1 MFKNIYFPVISF
13 ILIAGAVFVSFY
25 YEMPHYQN
33 DITNAKKAFSTDR
46 ALLHLKEIAQKPHYI
61 GADDHAIVK
70 QYLYDALQNMG
81 LNPEIQEQEVFNA
94 KWDVAAKTYNVIAK
108 ISGTNSK
115 GEALLLLTHYDSAP
129 HTESLGASD
138 DGNGLVAILESIRAY
153 ITTGIKPKNDI
164 IILFSD
170 AEEIGLLGAK
180 AFVEHHPWAKKVG
193 LVLNMEARGSG
204 GPGYMLLETNDGNA
218 NFIKTFAEAKL
229 SHPVSNSLMYS
240 IYKMLP
246 NDTDLTVFRE
256 NGNIDGFNFAFIDDH
271 FDYHTAQDSYERID
285 LNSLKHQGETLYKL
299 LQYYATADLSQLK
312 GSQDL
317 VYFNFPLVGMIY
329 YPFSWVQPLVWI
341 TLLGF
346 LVLVGLGFQ
355 KKRIILK
362 ESFKSFIPLLTSL
375 ILAFLIGFL
384 GWKFILWLAPQ
395 YKEILHGF
403 PYNGKM
409 LLIGFIALT
418 IAVFLKTYSTHFKK
432 KTLPDLL
439 FAPMVIWWLI
449 NAVVAIKLK
458 GAGFLIVPLLQLL
471 ITYAI
476 LIFSSKIRAGSLLI
490 FTLLSLPI
498 LMLFSPLIAMFPV
511 GLGMKNVLI
520 STVFLVLILTTLI
533 STFDFYKNHKPL
545 INLFLLI
552 SILSFTSAYISS
564 GFNKEQRKPN
574 SILFLQ
580 DVDKKEAYWASYD
593 QEPDD
598 FTIQFLGGKPEKGDF
613 ATAFSSKYKTK
624 LNLYTK
630 TLTRDITPS
639 LVELTLNDSLNPNQ
653 SVWNYTITS
662 QRKSNILILN
672 VLTPFDFYAMKINGV
687 PYDKKLNSGETVYH
701 AATTLLTYYLAQG
714 VNKLH
719 VEITTLKGV
728 KPQLE
733 LYDISLDLMRNKAFD
748 IHPRTNDMMPKP
760 FVINNAV
767 VLKKKV

>member
-1 MFKNIYFPVISF
+1 MFKKIYFPVISF

-25 YEMPHYQN
+25 FEMPHYQN
-33 DITNAKKAFSTDR
+33 DINIEKEAFSTDR
-46 ALLHLKEIAQKPHYI
+46 ALLHLKEISQKPHYI
-61 GADDHAIVK
+61 GAEDHANVR
-70 QYLYDALQNMG
+70 QYLYVALQNMG
-81 LNPEIQEQEVFNA
+81 LNPEIQEQEVFNE

-108 ISGTNSK
+108 ISGTDPNKKS
-115 GEALLLLTHYDSAP
+115 LLLLSHYDSAP
-129 HTESLGASD
+129 HTASLGASD

-153 ITTGIKPKNDI
+153 TTKGIKPKNDI

-204 GPGYMLLETNDGNA
+204 GPGYMLLETNEGNA

-229 SHPVSNSLMYS
+229 SHPVGNSLMYS

-256 NGNIDGFNFAFIDDH
+256 NGKIDGFNFAFIDDH
-271 FDYHTAQDSYERID
+271 FDYHSAQDSYERID
-285 LNSLKHQGETLYKL
+285 RNSLKHQGETLYKL
-299 LQYYATADLSQLK
+299 IRYYADADFSQLK
-312 GSQDL
+312 GAQDL
-317 VYFNFPLVGMIY
+317 VYFNFPFIGMIY
-329 YPFSWVQPLVWI
+329 YPFSWVQPLIWI
-341 TLLGF
+341 ALLSF
-346 LVLVGLGFQ
+346 LVLVGLGYQ
-355 KKRIILK
+355 KRRISLK
-362 ESFKSFIPLLTSL
+362 ESIKSFIPLLTIL
-375 ILAFLIGFL
+375 ILAFLIGYL

-395 YKEILHGF
+395 YKEILQGF

-409 LLIGFIALT
+409 LIIGFITLT
-418 IAVFLKTYSTHFKK
+418 IAVFLKIYSTHFKK

-449 NAVVAIKLK
+449 NVVVAFKLK
-458 GAGFLIVPLLQLL
+458 GAGFLIVPLFQLL

-476 LIFSSKIRAGSLLI
+476 LIFSPKIRAGSLLI
-490 FTLLSLPI
+490 FTLLSLPV

-511 GLGMKNVLI
+511 GLGLKNVLI
-520 STVFLVLILTTLI
+520 STVFSVLILTTLI

-545 INLFLLI
+545 INLFLVI

-564 GFNKEQRKPN
+564 GFNKDQRKPN

-580 DVDKKEAYWASYD
+580 DIDKKEAYWASYD
-593 QEPDD
+593 QAPDD
-598 FTIQFLGGKPEKGDF
+598 FTIQFLGGKPEKGDLS
-613 ATAFSSKYKTK
+613 TAFSSKYRTK
-624 LNLYTK
+624 INLFSK
-630 TLTRDITPS
+630 TLTRDIVPA
-639 LVELTLNDSLNPNQ
+639 LVNITQNDSLNQGKTNWIYSIKP
-653 SVWNYTITS
+653 

-672 VLTPFDFYAMKINGV
+672 VLTPFDFEAMKINGI
-687 PYDKKLNSGETVYH
+687 PYDKKLNSGETIYH
-701 AATTLLTYYLAQG
+701 AEGTLLTYYLAQG
-714 VNKLH
+714 VNELK
-719 VEITTLKGV
+719 VEIITSKGV

-748 IHPRTNDMMPKP
+748 IHPRTDDMMPKP